1 MKFLLWALVLYLVWR
16 WYQSTQNKIK
26 RDAASESD
34 KAFQSPQSNEQT
46 AAKTS
51 AQTAAAE
58 LVEKMVSCSHCG
70 IHVPLSEAVQSNSGS
85 FFCSIEHQRQHA
97 G

>member
-26 RDAASESD
+26 RDAESD
-34 KAFQSPQSNEQT
+34 NAFQSPQSTGQT
-46 AAKTS
+46 A

-70 IHVPLSEAVQSNSGS
+70 IHVPLSEAVQSNGGS
-85 FFCSIEHQRQHA
+85 VFCSIEHQRQYT

>member
-26 RDAASESD
+26 RDAESD
-34 KAFQSPQSNEQT
+34 NAFQSPQSNE
-46 AAKTS
+46 
-51 AQTAAAE
+51 QTAAAE

-70 IHVPLSEAVQSNSGS
+70 IHVPLSEAVQSNGGS
-85 FFCSIEHQRQHA
+85 VFCSIEHQRQHT

>member
-1 MKFLLWALVLYLVWR
+1 VKFLLWALVLYLVWR

-26 RDAASESD
+26 RDAESD
-34 KAFQSPQSNEQT
+34 NSFQSPQSTGQT
-46 AAKTS
+46 AAQTS
-51 AQTAAAE
+51 ATE

-70 IHVPLSEAVQSNSGS
+70 IHVPLSEAVQSNGGS

-97 G
+97 S

>member
-26 RDAASESD
+26 RDAESD
-34 KAFQSPQSNEQT
+34 DAFQSPQSNGQT
-46 AAKTS
+46 AAQTS
-51 AQTAAAE
+51 ATE

-70 IHVPLSEAVQSNSGS
+70 IHVPLSEAVQSNGGS
-85 FFCSIEHQRQHA
+85 FFCSIEHQRQHTS
-97 G
+97 

>member
-26 RDAASESD
+26 RDAESD
-34 KAFQSPQSNEQT
+34 NAFQSPQSNEQT
-46 AAKTS
+46 AAQTS
-51 AQTAAAE
+51 ATE

-70 IHVPLSEAVQSNSGS
+70 IHVPLSEAVQSNGGS
-85 FFCSIEHQRQHA
+85 VFCSIEHQRQYT

>member
-26 RDAASESD
+26 RDAESD
-34 KAFQSPQSNEQT
+34 YAFQSSQSTGQT
-46 AAKTS
+46 AAQTS
-51 AQTAAAE
+51 ATE

-85 FFCSIEHQRQHA
+85 VFCSIEHQRQHT

>member
-26 RDAASESD
+26 RDAESD
-34 KAFQSPQSNEQT
+34 NAFQSPQSTGQT
-46 AAKTS
+46 A

-70 IHVPLSEAVQSNSGS
+70 IHVPLSEAVQSNGGS
-85 FFCSIEHQRQHA
+85 VFCSIEHQRQHT

>member
-34 KAFQSPQSNEQT
+34 KAFQSPQSTGQT
-46 AAKTS
+46 A

-70 IHVPLSEAVQSNSGS
+70 IHVPLSEAVHVNSGS
-85 FFCSIEHQRQHA
+85 FFCSTEHQRQHTN
-97 G
+97 

>member
-26 RDAASESD
+26 RDAESD
-34 KAFQSPQSNEQT
+34 HAFQPPQSTGQT
-46 AAKTS
+46 AAQTS
-51 AQTAAAE
+51 ATE

-70 IHVPLSEAVQSNSGS
+70 IHVPLSEAVQSNGGS

-97 G
+97 S

>member
-26 RDAASESD
+26 RDAESD

-70 IHVPLSEAVQSNSGS
+70 IHVPLSEAVQSNGGS
-85 FFCSIEHQRQHA
+85 FFCSIEHQRQHTS
-97 G
+97 

>member
-26 RDAASESD
+26 RDAESD
-34 KAFQSPQSNEQT
+34 NAFQSPQSNE
-46 AAKTS
+46 
-51 AQTAAAE
+51 QTAAAE

-85 FFCSIEHQRQHA
+85 FFCSIEHQRQHT

>member
-1 MKFLLWALVLYLVWR
+1 VKFLLWALVLYLVWR

-26 RDAASESD
+26 RDAESD
-34 KAFQSPQSNEQT
+34 KAFQSSQSTEQT

-70 IHVPLSEAVQSNSGS
+70 IHVPLSEAVQSNSSS
-85 FFCSIEHQRQHA
+85 FFCSIEHQRQHM

>member
-1 MKFLLWALVLYLVWR
+1 MKFLVWALVLYLVWR

-26 RDAASESD
+26 RDAESD
-34 KAFQSPQSNEQT
+34 NAFQSPQSNE
-46 AAKTS
+46 
-51 AQTAAAE
+51 QTAAAE

-85 FFCSIEHQRQHA
+85 VFCSIEHQRQHTS
-97 G
+97 

>member
-1 MKFLLWALVLYLVWR
+1 MKFILWALVLYLVWR

-26 RDAASESD
+26 RDAESD
-34 KAFQSPQSNEQT
+34 NAFQSPQSNE
-46 AAKTS
+46 
-51 AQTAAAE
+51 QTAAAE

-70 IHVPLSEAVQSNSGS
+70 IHVPLSEAVQSNGGS
-85 FFCSIEHQRQHA
+85 VFCSIEHQRQHT

>member
-26 RDAASESD
+26 RDAESD
-34 KAFQSPQSNEQT
+34 NAFQSPQSNEQT
-46 AAKTS
+46 AA
-51 AQTAAAE
+51 AE
-58 LVEKMVSCSHCG
+58 LGEKMVSCSHCG
-70 IHVPLSEAVQSNSGS
+70 IHVPLSEAVKSNGGS
-85 FFCSIEHQRQHA
+85 VFCSIEHKRQHT

>member
-26 RDAASESD
+26 RDAESD
-34 KAFQSPQSNEQT
+34 DAFQSPQSNE
-46 AAKTS
+46 
-51 AQTAAAE
+51 QTAAAE

-70 IHVPLSEAVQSNSGS
+70 IHVPLSEAVQSNGGS
-85 FFCSIEHQRQHA
+85 FFCSIEHQRQHT

>member
-1 MKFLLWALVLYLVWR
+1 VKFLVWALVLYLVWR

-26 RDAASESD
+26 RDAESD
-34 KAFQSPQSNEQT
+34 NAFQSPQSNEQT
-46 AAKTS
+46 V
-51 AQTAAAE
+51 AAE

-85 FFCSIEHQRQHA
+85 VFCSIEHQRQHTS
-97 G
+97 

>member
-26 RDAASESD
+26 RDAESD
-34 KAFQSPQSNEQT
+34 NAFQSPQSNE
-46 AAKTS
+46 
-51 AQTAAAE
+51 QTAAAE

-85 FFCSIEHQRQHA
+85 VFCSIEHQRQHT

>member
-26 RDAASESD
+26 RDAESD
-34 KAFQSPQSNEQT
+34 NAFQSPQSAE
-46 AAKTS
+46 
-51 AQTAAAE
+51 QTAAAE

-70 IHVPLSEAVQSNSGS
+70 IHVPLSEAVQSNGGS
-85 FFCSIEHQRQHA
+85 VFCSIEHQRQHT

>member
-1 MKFLLWALVLYLVWR
+1 VKFLLWALVLYLVWR

-26 RDAASESD
+26 RDAESD
-34 KAFQSPQSNEQT
+34 NAFQSPQSTE
-46 AAKTS
+46 
-51 AQTAAAE
+51 QTAAAE

-70 IHVPLSEAVQSNSGS
+70 IHVPLSEAVQSNGGS
-85 FFCSIEHQRQHA
+85 VFCSIEHQRQHT

>member
-26 RDAASESD
+26 RDAESD
-34 KAFQSPQSNEQT
+34 NAFQSPQSNE
-46 AAKTS
+46 
-51 AQTAAAE
+51 QTAAAE

-70 IHVPLSEAVQSNSGS
+70 IHVPLSEAVQSNGGS
-85 FFCSIEHQRQHA
+85 FFCSIEHQRQHTS
-97 G
+97 

>member
-26 RDAASESD
+26 RDAESD
-34 KAFQSPQSNEQT
+34 NAFQSPQSNE
-46 AAKTS
+46 
-51 AQTAAAE
+51 QTAAAE

-70 IHVPLSEAVQSNSGS
+70 IHVPLSEAVQSNGGS
-85 FFCSIEHQRQHA
+85 FFCSIEHQRQHT

>member
-1 MKFLLWALVLYLVWR
+1 VKFLLWALVLYLVWR

-26 RDAASESD
+26 RDAESD
-34 KAFQSPQSNEQT
+34 NAFQSPQSNEQT
-46 AAKTS
+46 AAQTS
-51 AQTAAAE
+51 ATE

-70 IHVPLSEAVQSNSGS
+70 IHVPLSEAVQSNGGS
-85 FFCSIEHQRQHA
+85 VFCSIEHQRQYT

>member
-26 RDAASESD
+26 RDAESD
-34 KAFQSPQSNEQT
+34 NAFQSPQSTGQT
-46 AAKTS
+46 AAQTS
-51 AQTAAAE
+51 PTE

-85 FFCSIEHQRQHA
+85 FFCSIEHQRQHT

>member
-1 MKFLLWALVLYLVWR
+1 VKFLLWALVLYLVWR

-26 RDAASESD
+26 RDAESD
-34 KAFQSPQSNEQT
+34 NAFQSPQSNE
-46 AAKTS
+46 
-51 AQTAAAE
+51 QTAAAE

-70 IHVPLSEAVQSNSGS
+70 IHVPSSEAVQSNGGS
-85 FFCSIEHQRQHA
+85 VFCSIEHQRQHT

>member
-1 MKFLLWALVLYLVWR
+1 MKFLVWALVLYLVWR

-26 RDAASESD
+26 RDAESD
-34 KAFQSPQSNEQT
+34 NAFQSPQSNE
-46 AAKTS
+46 
-51 AQTAAAE
+51 QTAAAE

-70 IHVPLSEAVQSNSGS
+70 IHVPLSEAVQSNGGS
-85 FFCSIEHQRQHA
+85 VFCSIEHQRQHT

>member
-26 RDAASESD
+26 RDAESEN
-34 KAFQSPQSNEQT
+34 AFQSSQSTGQT

-51 AQTAAAE
+51 EQTAAAE

-70 IHVPLSEAVQSNSGS
+70 IHVPLSEAVQSNGGS
-85 FFCSIEHQRQHA
+85 FFCSIEHQRQHTS
-97 G
+97 

>member
-26 RDAASESD
+26 RDAESGH
-34 KAFQSPQSNEQT
+34 AFQPPQSTGQT
-46 AAKTS
+46 AAQTS
-51 AQTAAAE
+51 ATE

-70 IHVPLSEAVQSNSGS
+70 IHVPLSEAVQSNGGS
-85 FFCSIEHQRQHA
+85 FFCSIEHQRQHTS
-97 G
+97 

>member
-26 RDAASESD
+26 RDTESD
-34 KAFQSPQSNEQT
+34 HAFQSSQSTGQT

-70 IHVPLSEAVQSNSGS
+70 IHVPLSEAVQSNGGS
-85 FFCSIEHQRQHA
+85 VFCSIEHQRQHT

>member
-1 MKFLLWALVLYLVWR
+1 VKFLLWALVLYLVWR

-26 RDAASESD
+26 RDAESD
-34 KAFQSPQSNEQT
+34 NAFQSPQSNE
-46 AAKTS
+46 
-51 AQTAAAE
+51 QTAAAE

-70 IHVPLSEAVQSNSGS
+70 IHVPLSEAVQSNGGS
-85 FFCSIEHQRQHA
+85 VFCSIEHQRQYT

>member
-1 MKFLLWALVLYLVWR
+1 MKFLVWALVLYLVWR

-26 RDAASESD
+26 RDAESD
-34 KAFQSPQSNEQT
+34 NAFQSPQSNEQT
-46 AAKTS
+46 V
-51 AQTAAAE
+51 AAE

-85 FFCSIEHQRQHA
+85 VFCSIEHQRQHT

>member
-1 MKFLLWALVLYLVWR
+1 VKFILWALVLYLVWR

-26 RDAASESD
+26 RDAESD
-34 KAFQSPQSNEQT
+34 NAFQSPQSNE
-46 AAKTS
+46 
-51 AQTAAAE
+51 QTAAAE

-70 IHVPLSEAVQSNSGS
+70 IHVPLSEAVQSNGGS
-85 FFCSIEHQRQHA
+85 VFCSIEHQRQHT

>member
-1 MKFLLWALVLYLVWR
+1 VKFLLWALVLYLVWR

-26 RDAASESD
+26 RDAESD
-34 KAFQSPQSNEQT
+34 NAFQSPQSNE
-46 AAKTS
+46 
-51 AQTAAAE
+51 QTAAAE

-70 IHVPLSEAVQSNSGS
+70 IHVPLSEAVQSNGGS
-85 FFCSIEHQRQHA
+85 VFCSIEHQRQHT

>member
-26 RDAASESD
+26 RDAESD
-34 KAFQSPQSNEQT
+34 NSFQSPQSTGQT
-46 AAKTS
+46 AAQTS
-51 AQTAAAE
+51 ATE

-70 IHVPLSEAVQSNSGS
+70 IHVPLSEAVQSNGGS
-85 FFCSIEHQRQHA
+85 VFCSIEHQRQYT